1 MAETNPRVSTPAS
14 NNHPYSLL
22 FSWMNYNNIDLMMI
36 QGHDFL
42 PAVGILEKWLMEY
55 SRELGR
61 RTASDHSSGK

>member
-1 MAETNPRVSTPAS
+1 VNPS
-14 NNHPYSLL
+14 NNLVHC
-22 FSWMNYNNIDLMMI
+22 FCCKENYNNFDLMMI

-61 RTASDHSSGK
+61 RTPSSHSAGE

>member
-1 MAETNPRVSTPAS
+1 
-14 NNHPYSLL
+14 
-22 FSWMNYNNIDLMMI
+22 MNYNNIDLMMI

-61 RTASDHSSGK
+61 RTPSSHSAGE

>member
-1 MAETNPRVSTPAS
+1 
-14 NNHPYSLL
+14 
-22 FSWMNYNNIDLMMI
+22 MMI

-61 RTASDHSSGK
+61 RTPSAHSAGEYPLQNHLFPLENREFLADS

>member
-1 MAETNPRVSTPAS
+1 
-14 NNHPYSLL
+14 
-22 FSWMNYNNIDLMMI
+22 MNYNNIDLMMI